1 MADVDDLGRAMDE
14 ITQRTEGPVAFYMRF
29 FLHAIPEDVQRG
41 LMRAIDTHARPG
53 DFLVAE
59 FRTDKDAEN
68 TKVHT
73 KHYRR
78 FQNAEA
84 FRTSLGEHGF
94 EVLHFEENSGLS
106 PYKGEDPVLCRAVAR
121 R

>member
-1 MADVDDLGRAMDE
+1 
-14 ITQRTEGPVAFYMRF
+14 MRF

-78 FQNAEA
+78 FQNAED
-84 FRTSLGEHGF
+84 FRTSLGEYGF